1 SGLVFQRLHL
11 AHYHNPNDP
20 WQPPLLYVLSTLKY
34 HTWQTGCKNNVSI
47 LLKLDDA
54 LMKVYRQDGGQKK
67 YQPVELAGIY

>member
-1 SGLVFQRLHL
+1 L
-11 AHYHNPNDP
+11 D
-20 WQPPLLYVLSTLKY
+20 VLSTLKY

-54 LMKVYRQDGGQKK
+54 LMKVYRQDGRQKK